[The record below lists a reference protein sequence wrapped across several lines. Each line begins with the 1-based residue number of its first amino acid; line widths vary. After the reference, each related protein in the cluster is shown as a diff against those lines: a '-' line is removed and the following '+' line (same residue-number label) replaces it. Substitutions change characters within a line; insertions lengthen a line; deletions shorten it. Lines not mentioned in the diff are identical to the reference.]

1 MMNASVDCDLYP
13 VISQDRISESTKKC
27 YQVNTEPQ
35 YTHEN
40 INKTWKNMKIADWWS
55 NKQLVIWKICKN
67 KIYLPICIY
76 KRVNGVQV

>member
-40 INKTWKNMKIADWWS
+40 INKTWKNMKIAD
-55 NKQLVIWKICKN
+55 
-67 KIYLPICIY
+67 
-76 KRVNGVQV
+76 